1 MIGRILLH
9 IREACEEAKQ
19 TPLPTEILVILYGFG
34 NPAIGCHMDC
44 TKDFL
49 DPDAIL
55 TPSMI
60 LNELP
65 PDRDATLA
73 MRMFAPRPWQTFTEE
88 GVLDYRRSKIH
99 EIKFKYRHYELALWL
114 RQGPKDTDGATIIGD
129 RMLQFMDPYPQETGL
144 QQMSREALLATVVNF
159 RLVMAVSTDNMV
171 AHFKL
176 KRPLDQTCLEWD
188 MPRWPERQSNLTR
201 SNEFYNLFKTEEDIE
216 TEAGLL
222 WSRVEKS
229 ASVCKKTVGEAK
241 QEYGDEVLSRS
252 MPRERFES
260 LQNMIQQLYDV
271 VYDGYAVVE
280 PEGNS
285 R

>member
-1 MIGRILLH
+1 M
-9 IREACEEAKQ
+9 AK
-19 TPLPTEILVILYGFG
+19 
-34 NPAIGCHMDC
+34 
-44 TKDFL
+44 
-49 DPDAIL
+49 
-55 TPSMI
+55 
-60 LNELP
+60 
-65 PDRDATLA
+65 
-73 MRMFAPRPWQTFTEE
+73 QTFTEE

-222 WSRVEKS
+222 WSRYTRFRLYLRAAHYETYVAEEIISTPRNISNVLVVIERVFDYILDRVEKS
-229 ASVCKKTVGEAK
+229 ASVCKKTVDEAK

>member
-1 MIGRILLH
+1 M
-9 IREACEEAKQ
+9 AK
-19 TPLPTEILVILYGFG
+19 
-34 NPAIGCHMDC
+34 
-44 TKDFL
+44 
-49 DPDAIL
+49 
-55 TPSMI
+55 
-60 LNELP
+60 
-65 PDRDATLA
+65 
-73 MRMFAPRPWQTFTEE
+73 QTFTEE
-88 GVLDYRRSKIH
+88 GVLDHRRSKTH

-114 RQGPKDTDGATIIGD
+114 GQGPKDTDGATIIGD
-129 RMLQFMDPYPQETGL
+129 RMLQFMGPYPQETGL

-159 RLVMAVSTDNMV
+159 RLAMAVSTDNMV

-222 WSRVEKS
+222 WSRYTRFRLYLRAAHYETYVAEEIISTPRNISNVLVDIERVFDYILDRVEKS
-229 ASVCKKTVGEAK
+229 ASVCKKTVDEAK

>member
-1 MIGRILLH
+1 
-9 IREACEEAKQ
+9 
-19 TPLPTEILVILYGFG
+19 
-34 NPAIGCHMDC
+34 
-44 TKDFL
+44 
-49 DPDAIL
+49 
-55 TPSMI
+55 
-60 LNELP
+60 
-65 PDRDATLA
+65 
-73 MRMFAPRPWQTFTEE
+73 
-88 GVLDYRRSKIH
+88 
-99 EIKFKYRHYELALWL
+99 
-114 RQGPKDTDGATIIGD
+114 
-129 RMLQFMDPYPQETGL
+129 
-144 QQMSREALLATVVNF
+144 
-159 RLVMAVSTDNMV
+159 MV

-222 WSRVEKS
+222 WTEEIISTPRNISNVLVDIERVFYYILDRVEKS
-229 ASVCKKTVGEAK
+229 ASVCKKTVDEAK
-241 QEYGDEVLSRS
+241 QEYRDEVLSRS